1 MSRTQE
7 KLEKNINVALELE
20 NVSDFRS
27 KVECP
32 VRKFGHPGEIS
43 EVAPDVQKVGKIEN
57 SKSSPNFTKT
67 SETYPNVVES

>member
-1 MSRTQE
+1 MSRTLE

-32 VRKFGHPGEIS
+32 IRKFGHPGEIS

-57 SKSSPNFTKT
+57 SKSSPNFTKWV
-67 SETYPNVVES
+67 ETLSNVIQT